1 MYTSYE
7 DYMMCQPM
15 TDGKEIT
22 SFLNDLNDEEEE
34 NENGRFGKE
43 DSKILWCNGNRS
55 VTGTV

>member
-15 TDGKEIT
+15 TDGKEIR

-34 NENGRFGKE
+34 NGNGCNSDNGKRVSE
-43 DSKILWCNGNRS
+43 
-55 VTGTV
+55 